1 MSKELAKHTIA
12 DQMPGDTLQIL
23 AQKTNEVITQIP
35 QINKLEQLLEIQA
48 EDPELIALKGEMT
61 ANIDKTQNAFAQGN
75 QEIHAKL
82 DETPED
88 IRAMKDE
95 DYNEKFSFVLKH

>member
-1 MSKELAKHTIA
+1 MSKELAKHTIVSE
-12 DQMPGDTLQIL
+12 MPGDKLQIL
-23 AQKTNEVITQIP
+23 AQKTDEVITQIP

-48 EDPELIALKGEMT
+48 EDPELISLKGEMT
-61 ANIDKTQNAFAQGN
+61 ANLDKSQKAFEEGN
-75 QEIHAKL
+75 KEIHTKL